1 MSKMTGLEL
10 VAFARSK
17 IKTPYVY
24 GMKGE
29 VMTKA
34 KYDWLK
40 KTYGDLVWDSDA
52 KKIGKVCVDC
62 SGLIS
67 WASGVMLGSTQWMNK
82 ANVKKPIS
90 TISEAPIGALVW
102 MQGHIGIYV
111 GKKNNVPYQ
120 IAADGSAYG
129 VREVPLS
136 YNKFTHWLLVE
147 SVFTYNYSNSSQN
160 EGSDEDM
167 VKRYKTVKDVPDY
180 GQELVQELIDE
191 KSIADKN
198 NINLTEDMVR
208 VMVIMERHAEKKK

>member
-1 MSKMTGLEL
+1 MAKMTGLQL
-10 VAFARSK
+10 VTFARSK
-17 IKTPYVY
+17 INTPYVY

-29 VMTKA
+29 VMSKA

-40 KTYGDLVWDSDA
+40 KTYGDLVWDSDS

-147 SVFTYNYSNSSQN
+147 SVFTYQN
-160 EGSDEDM
+160 DEEDDEDM
-167 VKRYKTVKDVPDY
+167 AERYKTVADVPDY
-180 GQELVQELIDE
+180 GKTLVQELIDE

-208 VMVIMERHAEKKK
+208 VMVIMERHAKKNK